1 MTRPHP
7 RRCRSRAGAAGGHAG
22 RQPQHLGAHTK
33 TEGLASDISADAREF
48 EAARAGI
55 AASSE
60 EEEEE
65 EEAPEAEAAPEHEAP
80 ALAMPQGVSTVIA
93 PPELAQ

>member
-1 MTRPHP
+1 M
-7 RRCRSRAGAAGGHAG
+7 
-22 RQPQHLGAHTK
+22 GAHTK

-55 AASSE
+55 ATSSE
-60 EEEEE
+60 EEEEQE
-65 EEAPEAEAAPEHEAP
+65 EGPEAAPEHEAP
-80 ALAMPQGVSTVIA
+80 ALAMPQGVSTVTA